1 MSIDQNHPAVPTL
14 PMAFDVDDVTPV
26 PSSEGPDLMLAQ
38 NPTRSLSHSLSD
50 PLSVFP
56 SVVDS
61 NGSIQTM
68 HVSSANLASAAFMD
82 PPTTLDPVAYPP
94 PASSVAAFIPD
105 FDSSFPVPSPAEN
118 AMAVKLPTGHA
129 SSLSPPMNHSVPPP
143 VMHPPA
149 PSYNAGQS
157 SLQSALEPSV
167 PSPGQHS
174 PSVALPVNIAMP
186 VPSLLV
192 APPPVTADKISSDER
207 ALTIGRDI
215 LDQVV
220 QSASTAANLC
230 RSEVGGRAEAGKIV
244 DIVDDLRSKLAYVSD
259 VISGFKDMSVGDP
272 MYTPSDRVTDYP
284 TPLPPVFESSD
295 PYPANRNIADI
306 SMSVPAHDPSLDF
319 NRKRCVTDIDAER
332 RVKFKIEPQDDPS
345 PPPSINA
352 YPSVNDIT
360 HAHALQSPPATPP
373 SNHHFVFNP
382 LKPTSNYPTIA
393 NGPAQSIDNTPA
405 PKFPPLRS
413 AWSESVVPT
422 RHSHSMSTG
431 SISTR
436 TVPDASFSGTVAQPV
451 VPGRMNKTGSIGGA
465 FVHPFT
471 FSYANAPGP
480 PPQWHSPPH
489 SSGVISSRTSPD
501 AGGAV
506 ETHAHEEDGGD
517 DDDDEDSPRS
527 GNHSHSTPSSD
538 VPQEYRSA
546 VDRIFFDY
554 LNKTCSN
561 LDATDSKGEAIHQT
575 LMAKKMQRLDE
586 SPDFRPFKFRIQAF
600 TNAFLE
606 ELARHGYPEEKI
618 PMKKIRNYL
627 WRHPFIQRYN
637 EDGRKAKSKGNHI
650 WNVEAKKAGDGKWQ
664 FRPFHRKLA
673 GPFPGVAYCGLR
685 WHWKPRV
692 WDPQASWQNIP
703 VFYSSPSLPSW
714 LSWKGDE
721 LAGTP
726 TPDAQS
732 CDITVIAKFMLD
744 GQESQ
749 LSNTFHINVAPRS
762 AMDPTWSNRPSGAGT
777 GAVDLPR
784 RASDP
789 MLTRLAARMPPQPP
803 TNVSEHAPARVVE
816 VLQNVAA
823 RVAEKTKTEVS
834 IPSMS
839 ALDNLSHLA
848 KQKDAVEHS
857 LAAYDL
863 ALTGPTPPETHRLA
877 VAAQAVVAE
886 AAQHAVA
893 PRAAAAGI
901 TPTPLLAI
909 QVASIGEMT
918 DLTQEALAAAVTMQ
932 GSASNDLDVIETTS
946 NILAAHKTPIRSP
959 SYANP
964 VPVSTF
970 V

>member
-1 MSIDQNHPAVPTL
+1 MSIDQNYPAVTTL
-14 PMAFDVDDVTPV
+14 RMAFDVDDDLPV
-26 PSSEGPDLMLAQ
+26 PSSEGPDLMLSR
-38 NPTRSLSHSLSD
+38 NPSHSLSHSLPDSL
-50 PLSVFP
+50 PAFP
-56 SVVDS
+56 TVANP

-68 HVSSANLASAAFMD
+68 HVPSSNLASAAFMD
-82 PPTTLDPVAYPP
+82 PPTPLDPVAYPP
-94 PASSVAAFIPD
+94 AASSSVAFIPD
-105 FDSSFPVPSPAEN
+105 FTSSFSLPSSAEN
-118 AMAVKLPTGHA
+118 SIAVKLPTGHA
-129 SSLSPPMNHSVPPP
+129 ASLSPPMNHPVPPP
-143 VMHPPA
+143 VMHGPA
-149 PSYNAGQS
+149 SSYNAGSS

-167 PSPGQHS
+167 PSSGQHS
-174 PSVALPVNIAMP
+174 PSVALPVNITMP
-186 VPSLLV
+186 VPSALV
-192 APPPVTADKISSDER
+192 APPPVTADTISSDEH
-207 ALTIGRDI
+207 ALNIGRDI

-230 RSEVGGRAEAGKIV
+230 RSEVGGRAETGKIV
-244 DIVDDLRSKLAYVSD
+244 DIVDDLMSKLAYVSE
-259 VISGFKDMSVGDP
+259 VITGFKAMSVVDP
-272 MYTPSDRVTDYP
+272 MYTQSDRVTDYP
-284 TPLPPVFESSD
+284 TPLSSVFENPTVSH
-295 PYPANRNIADI
+295 P
-306 SMSVPAHDPSLDF
+306 MSVTTYDPSVDHP
-319 NRKRCVTDIDAER
+319 RKRSVTDTDAER

-345 PPPSINA
+345 PPSGTV
-352 YPSVNDIT
+352 YDIS
-360 HAHALQSPPATPP
+360 HAHVPQSPPGTPP
-373 SNHHFVFNP
+373 SAHHFVFNP
-382 LKPTSNYPTIA
+382 LKPTSNYPTSA
-393 NGPAQSIDNTPA
+393 NGSAQSIDNTTA

-431 SISTR
+431 SISAR
-436 TVPDASFSGTVAQPV
+436 PIAENSFPPAMPQSVI
-451 VPGRMNKTGSIGGA
+451 PGRMNKAGSISGA

-471 FSYANAPGP
+471 FSYANAP
-480 PPQWHSPPH
+480 PQWQSPPVH
-489 SSGVISSRTSPD
+489 PSVSSHTSPE
-501 AGGAV
+501 AGGV
-506 ETHAHEEDGGD
+506 TDNHVHEEDGGD

-527 GNHSHSTPSSD
+527 GNHSQSTPSSD
-538 VPQEYRSA
+538 VPQEYRNA
-546 VDRIFFDY
+546 VDRIFFEY

-606 ELARHGYPEEKI
+606 ELAKQGYPEEKI

-627 WRHPFIQRYN
+627 WRHQFIQRYN

-650 WNVEAKKAGDGKWQ
+650 WNVEARKAGDGRWQ

-714 LSWKGDE
+714 LNWKGDE
-721 LAGTP
+721 LSGTP

-732 CDITVIAKFMLD
+732 CDITVIAKFMFD

-762 AMDPTWSNRPSGAGT
+762 AMDPTWPNRPSAAT

-789 MLTRLAARMPPQPP
+789 MLSRLAARMPPPP
-803 TNVSEHAPARVVE
+803 PNNVSEQTPARIVE

-834 IPSMS
+834 LASIS
-839 ALDNLSHLA
+839 AMENLHHLA
-848 KQKDAVEHS
+848 KQKHAVEQS

-863 ALTGPTPPETHRLA
+863 ALIGPTAPETHRLA

-901 TPTPLLAI
+901 TPTPSLAI

-932 GSASNDLDVIETTS
+932 GSGSNDLDVIQTTS

-959 SYANP
+959 SYASP
-964 VPVSTF
+964 PLVPVSTF